1 MVWDQELWR
10 ADGTAFPEDCFPPPE
25 IGCLRPWPQLCAP
38 EWPLHMRPH
47 IAQFEGMYASFS
59 HAAPPLQWAKGV
71 PLVMDRRFQLRTELW
86 GRSGFPA
93 GGGGRVSRGTAR
105 KSELRVGFSSVPTRE
120 GSHDDVS
127 ESGGT
132 SPTGIGAVRAWYA
145 QSAESWGSVSVPDG
159 RPSVDASA
167 LSESWVGRGSV
178 MRWPDDWSAATA
190 ARASARAELWSSAP
204 RWRV

>member
-120 GSHDDVS
+120 GSHDDAS
-127 ESGGT
+127 EAGEA
-132 SPTGIGAVRAWYA
+132 SPLGRGAVRAWYA
-145 QSAESWGSVSVPDG
+145 QSAESWGSVSVPVG
-159 RPSVDASA
+159 RPSVDANA
-167 LSESWVGRGSV
+167 LSDS
-178 MRWPDDWSAATA
+178 
-190 ARASARAELWSSAP
+190 
-204 RWRV
+204 